1 MGIDLYGK
9 KCGHTKA
16 SRDMTSTH
24 TGKSVLGFCFV
35 LIDLMPPFRCPTVH
49 SGQAEA
55 HKAHIS
61 LFPQWQVW
69 LKLHQVSWRL
79 LHTLLSQQKEMDFHV
94 LGNFLKNLV

>member
-1 MGIDLYGK
+1 MGNTVYFIQENHVRKKILVLTMGIDLYGK

-35 LIDLMPPFRCPTVH
+35 LIDLMPPSRCPTVH

-69 LKLHQVSWRL
+69 LKLHQVS
-79 LHTLLSQQKEMDFHV
+79 
-94 LGNFLKNLV
+94 